1 MADQGDIDLEKVLDE
16 LRDFYT
22 GLVVSYLRLPLPI
35 ALPTRIERFT
45 DVMDA
50 VLRAYELIDDQ
61 PMPEDAL
68 AVLTTTTLYWIS
80 AAELTINFV
89 AHEKEAIAHAALL
102 NMLAGEGHLNDFIH
116 WTVTGHLPED
126 D

>member
-22 GLVVSYLRLPLPI
+22 GLVICYLRLPIPI
-35 ALPTRIERFT
+35 ALPTEINQFK
-45 DVMDA
+45 DVTDA
-50 VLRAYELIDDQ
+50 VARAYDLIDDQ

-80 AAELTINFV
+80 AAELVTTFV
-89 AHEKEAIAHAALL
+89 GSGKESHAHAALL
-102 NMLAGEGHLNDFIH
+102 SMLAGQDHMRDFIH
-116 WTVTGHLPED
+116 WTIAGHLPED
-126 D
+126 